1 LLIRMDDY
9 ITIIGSITL
18 ILIIL
23 LCLIEYFKERDV
35 IDNFYVQPVQPP
47 VQQPVPVIEVPVP
60 KACNTESDCPI
71 RFKCASGICVDKRP
85 GKR

>member
-1 LLIRMDDY
+1 MGDY

-18 ILIIL
+18 ILILL

-35 IDNFYVQPVQPP
+35 IDNFYVQPVP
-47 VQQPVPVIEVPVP
+47 VAQPVPVVEVPVAKP
-60 KACNTESDCPI
+60 CNTESDCPI
-71 RFKCASGICVDKRP
+71 RFKCVSGFCKDKRP